1 MNLTIFKKLSD
12 VIDKI
17 VGYICICFA
26 IGMTIST
33 LCGVFLRYITSNPLS
48 WTEEFARY
56 AMIWM
61 GLLAISMGV
70 KRYSHLGVSFFYNL
84 LHPTVRKTL
93 TIIINILII
102 FFFVIM
108 LIYGWDMTKNG
119 HSQISPALK
128 MHMSYIL
135 VVVPIASAI
144 SIYHSLILLWESF
157 RVSGKSVNSQ
167 S

>member
-1 MNLTIFKKLSD
+1 MNLIIFKKIGD
-12 VIDKI
+12 IIDKI
-17 VGYICICFA
+17 VGYTCICFA

-33 LCGVFLRYITSNPLS
+33 LCGIFLRYITSNPLS

-70 KRYSHLGVSFFYNL
+70 KRYSHLGVNFFFNL
-84 LHPTVRKTL
+84 LHPSIRKIL
-93 TIIINILII
+93 MIIINILII
-102 FFFVIM
+102 FFFAIM
-108 LIYGWDMTKNG
+108 LIYGWEMTKNAYN
-119 HSQISPALK
+119 QVSPALK
-128 MHMSYIL
+128 MHMSYVL
-135 VVVPIASAI
+135 VVVPVTSAI

-157 RVSGKSVNSQ
+157 QLTESNTKPQ